1 MIPQIDKEIGISVYT
16 TKSSSISGK
25 IKQNEND
32 FSVKEVLS
40 EKAIDSFD
48 NDEGHAVYLLKKSGI
63 DTNHALADIEKRYG
77 LVLKSLGLK
86 DANAKTEQYV
96 YAYKKINS
104 LEEYN
109 GKKYSAQRVGF
120 VKKPISKKDMLGNY
134 FEIRVSNL
142 NDALP
147 SFSGNE
153 NILNFFGYQRFG
165 SKRPITHLVG
175 KSIIKGDYEEAIEY
189 LLNFSSKYDSEKN
202 NEIRKL
208 ISERNSE
215 SEIIEL
221 LPYSMDIERNLL
233 RQLSNDNDS
242 KNAIRSIPLTLR
254 RFYIQAYQS
263 FLFNKTLSLAYEF
276 EEQLFAPEND
286 DVCFDNNFVLGKFEN
301 DSSQKLAIPL
311 VGHSYY
317 KKSRFDYYIKKVLE
331 EELLTPKDF
340 FIKDFQE
347 LSIDGGFRNA
357 SINYLNFLI
366 HENLIKFQLSRGSYA
381 TIVLREILKP
391 SNPLDCGF

>member
-16 TKSSSISGK
+16 TNSSFVQGK

-32 FSVKEVLS
+32 FLVREVLS
-40 EKAIDSFD
+40 EKAIGLFD
-48 NDEGHAVYLLKKSGI
+48 NLGGHAVYLLKKSGI
-63 DTNHALADIEKRYG
+63 DTNHALIDIEKRYG
-77 LVLKSLGLK
+77 LVLKALGLK

-96 YAYKKINS
+96 YTYKKINS
-104 LEEYN
+104 LEEYI
-109 GKKYSAQRVGF
+109 GKKYSAQRLGF

-134 FEIRVSNL
+134 FEIRVSDL
-142 NDALP
+142 NDPLP
-147 SFSGNE
+147 SFTGTE

-175 KSIIKGDYEEAIEY
+175 KSIVKGDYEKALEY
-189 LLNFSSKYDSEKN
+189 LLSFSSKYDSEKN
-202 NEIRKL
+202 NEMRKL
-208 ISERNSE
+208 ISERKSE
-215 SEIIEL
+215 SEVIEL

-233 RQLSNDNDS
+233 RQLSKDNDP
-242 KNAIRSIPLTLR
+242 KRAIRSIPLALR

-276 EEQLFAPEND
+276 EEELFLPTTD
-286 DVCFDNNFVLGKFEN
+286 DVCFDKNSILGKFEN
-301 DSSQKLAIPL
+301 DPAQKLAIPL

-317 KKSRFDYYIKKVLE
+317 KKSRFDYYIKKILD
-331 EELLTPKDF
+331 EELLIPKDF

-347 LSIDGGFRNA
+347 ISVDGGFRNA
-357 SINYLNFLI
+357 SINYLNFEMD
-366 HENLIKFQLSRGSYA
+366 ENMIKFQLSRGSYA

-391 SNPLDCGF
+391 LNPLDCGF

>member
-63 DTNHALADIEKRYG
+63 DTNHALADIGKRYG

-134 FEIRVSNL
+134 FEIRVSDL
-142 NDALP
+142 NDTLP

-286 DVCFDNNFVLGKFEN
+286 DVCFDKNFVLGKFEN

-357 SINYLNFLI
+357 SINYLNFQI

>member
-63 DTNHALADIEKRYG
+63 DTNHALADIGKRYG

-147 SFSGNE
+147 SFSDNE

-286 DVCFDNNFVLGKFEN
+286 DVCFDKNFVLGKFEN

-357 SINYLNFLI
+357 SINYLNFQI

>member
-134 FEIRVSNL
+134 FEIRVSDL

-286 DVCFDNNFVLGKFEN
+286 DVCFDKNFVLGKFEN

-357 SINYLNFLI
+357 SINYLNFQI

>member
-134 FEIRVSNL
+134 FEIRISDL

-147 SFSGNE
+147 SFSGKE

-286 DVCFDNNFVLGKFEN
+286 DVCFDKNSVLGKFEN

-357 SINYLNFLI
+357 SINYLNFQI
-366 HENLIKFQLSRGSYA
+366 DENLIKFQLSRGSYA
-381 TIVLREILKP
+381 TIVLREILKS

>member
-16 TKSSSISGK
+16 TKSTPISGK
-25 IKQNEND
+25 IKKNEND
-32 FSVKEVLS
+32 FLVREVLS

-48 NDEGHAVYLLKKSGI
+48 NLDGHAVYLLKKSGI
-63 DTNHALADIEKRYG
+63 DTNHALIDIEKRYG
-77 LVLKSLGLK
+77 LILKSLGLK

-96 YAYKKINS
+96 YTYKKINS

-109 GKKYSAQRVGF
+109 GKKYSAQRLGF

-134 FEIRVSNL
+134 FEIRVSDL
-142 NDALP
+142 NDLLP
-147 SFSGNE
+147 SFLGTE

-175 KSIIKGDYEEAIEY
+175 KSIVKGDYEEALEY
-189 LLNFSSKYDSEKN
+189 LLSFSSKYDSEKN

-208 ISERNSE
+208 ISERKSE
-215 SEIIEL
+215 SEVIEL
-221 LPYSMDIERNLL
+221 LPFSMDIERNLL
-233 RQLSNDNDS
+233 KQLSSDS
-242 KNAIRSIPLTLR
+242 DPKNAIRSIPLALR

-263 FLFNKTLSLAYEF
+263 FLFNKTLSLAHEF
-276 EEQLFAPEND
+276 EEELSLPTID
-286 DVCFDNNFVLGKFEN
+286 DVCFDKNSILGKFEN
-301 DSSQKLAIPL
+301 DPKQKLAIPL

-317 KKSRFDYYIKKVLE
+317 KKSRFDYYIKKILD

-347 LSIDGGFRNA
+347 ISVEGGFRNA
-357 SINYLNFLI
+357 SLNYLNFKI
-366 HENLIKFQLSRGSYA
+366 DGNTIKFQLSRGSYA
-381 TIVLREILKP
+381 TIMLREILKP

>member
-175 KSIIKGDYEEAIEY
+175 KSIIKGDYKEAIEY

-286 DVCFDNNFVLGKFEN
+286 DVCFDKNFVLGKFEN

>member
-134 FEIRVSNL
+134 FEIRVSDL

-147 SFSGNE
+147 SFSGKE

-286 DVCFDNNFVLGKFEN
+286 DVCFDKNFVLGKFEN

-357 SINYLNFLI
+357 SINYLNFQI

>member
-1 MIPQIDKEIGISVYT
+1 VIPQIDKELGIYVYT
-16 TKSSSISGK
+16 TNSSSISGK

-32 FSVKEVLS
+32 FLVKEVLS

-48 NDEGHAVYLLKKSGI
+48 NLGGHAVYLLKKSGI
-63 DTNHALADIEKRYG
+63 DTNHALIDIEKRYG

-96 YAYKKINS
+96 YTYKKINS
-104 LEEYN
+104 LEEYH
-109 GKKYSAQRVGF
+109 GKKYSAQRLGF
-120 VKKPISKKDMLGNY
+120 VQKPIPKKDMLGNY
-134 FEIRVSNL
+134 FEIRVSDL
-142 NDALP
+142 NDPLP
-147 SFSGNE
+147 SFTGSE

-175 KSIIKGDYEEAIEY
+175 KSIIKGDYEEALKY
-189 LLNFSSKYDSEKN
+189 LLNFTSKYDSEKN

-208 ISERNSE
+208 ISERKSE
-215 SEIIEL
+215 SEVIEL

-233 RQLSNDNDS
+233 RQLSNDNDP
-242 KNAIRSIPLTLR
+242 KNAIRSIPLALR

-276 EEQLFAPEND
+276 EEELFLPTTD
-286 DVCFDNNFVLGKFEN
+286 DVCFDKNYVLGKFEN
-301 DSSQKLAIPL
+301 DPAQKLTIPL

-317 KKSRFDYYIKKVLE
+317 KKSRFDYYIKKILD

-347 LSIDGGFRNA
+347 ISVDGGFRNT
-357 SINYLNFLI
+357 SINYLNFEI
-366 HENLIKFQLSRGSYA
+366 DENLIKFQLSRGSYA
-381 TIVLREILKP
+381 TILLRELLKP

>member
-96 YAYKKINS
+96 YTYKKINS

-134 FEIRVSNL
+134 FEIRVSDL

-189 LLNFSSKYDSEKN
+189 LLSFSSKYDSEKN

-286 DVCFDNNFVLGKFEN
+286 DVCFDKNFVLGKFEN

-357 SINYLNFLI
+357 SINYLNFQI
-366 HENLIKFQLSRGSYA
+366 NENLIKFQLSRGSYA

>member
-134 FEIRVSNL
+134 FEIRVSDL
-142 NDALP
+142 NDTLP

-189 LLNFSSKYDSEKN
+189 LLSFSSKYDSEKN

-286 DVCFDNNFVLGKFEN
+286 DVCFDKNFVLGKFEN

-357 SINYLNFLI
+357 SINYLNFQI
-366 HENLIKFQLSRGSYA
+366 DENLIKFQLSRGSYA
-381 TIVLREILKP
+381 TIMLREILKP

>member
-1 MIPQIDKEIGISVYT
+1 VIPQIDKEIGISVYT

-63 DTNHALADIEKRYG
+63 DTNHALADIGKRYG

-134 FEIRVSNL
+134 FEIRVSDL

-189 LLNFSSKYDSEKN
+189 LLSFSSKYDSEKN

-286 DVCFDNNFVLGKFEN
+286 DVCFDKNFVLGKFEN

-357 SINYLNFLI
+357 SINYLNFQI

>member
-86 DANAKTEQYV
+86 DANAKTDQYV
-96 YAYKKINS
+96 YTYKKINS

-134 FEIRVSNL
+134 FEIRVSDL
-142 NDALP
+142 NDTLP

-286 DVCFDNNFVLGKFEN
+286 DVCFDKNFVLGKFEN

>member
-1 MIPQIDKEIGISVYT
+1 VIPQIDKDIGIFVYT
-16 TKSSSISGK
+16 TNSSSVQGK

-32 FSVKEVLS
+32 FLVKEVLA

-48 NDEGHAVYLLKKSGI
+48 NLDGHAVYLLKKSGI
-63 DTNHALADIEKRYG
+63 DTNHALIDIEKRYG

-86 DANAKTEQYV
+86 DANANTEQYV
-96 YAYKKINS
+96 YTYKKINS

-109 GKKYSAQRVGF
+109 GKKYFAQRLGF
-120 VKKPISKKDMLGNY
+120 VKKPISKKDMLGNF
-134 FEIRVSNL
+134 FEIKVSDMNEP
-142 NDALP
+142 LP
-147 SFSGNE
+147 SFTNDE
-153 NILNFFGYQRFG
+153 KILNFFGYQRFG

-175 KSIIKGDYEEAIEY
+175 KSIVKGNYEEALEY
-189 LLNFSSKYDSEKN
+189 LLSFSSKYDSEKN

-208 ISERNSE
+208 ISERKSE
-215 SEIIEL
+215 SEVIDL

-233 RQLSNDNDS
+233 KQLSNDNDP
-242 KNAIRSIPLTLR
+242 KNAIRSIPLALR

-276 EEQLFAPEND
+276 EEELFLPTID
-286 DVCFDNNFVLGKFEN
+286 DVCFDKNYVLGKFEN
-301 DSSQKLAIPL
+301 DPVQKLAIPL

-317 KKSRFDYYIKKVLE
+317 KKSRFDYYIKKILD

-347 LSIDGGFRNA
+347 ISVDGGFRNA
-357 SINYLNFLI
+357 SLNHLNFEI
-366 HENLIKFQLSRGSYA
+366 DKNLIKFQLSRGSYA

-391 SNPLDCGF
+391 ENPLDCGF

>member
-96 YAYKKINS
+96 YTYKKINS

-134 FEIRVSNL
+134 FEIRVSDL

-286 DVCFDNNFVLGKFEN
+286 DVCFDKNFVLGKFEN

-357 SINYLNFLI
+357 SINYLNFHI

>member
-189 LLNFSSKYDSEKN
+189 LLSFSSKYDSEKN

-286 DVCFDNNFVLGKFEN
+286 DVCFDKNFVLGKFEN

-357 SINYLNFLI
+357 SINYLNFQI

>member
-96 YAYKKINS
+96 YTYKKINS

-120 VKKPISKKDMLGNY
+120 VKKPISKKEMLGNY
-134 FEIRVSNL
+134 FEIRVSDL

-286 DVCFDNNFVLGKFEN
+286 DVCFDKHSVLGKFEN

-357 SINYLNFLI
+357 SINYLNFQI
-366 HENLIKFQLSRGSYA
+366 DENLIKFQLSRGSYA
-381 TIVLREILKP
+381 TIVLREILKS